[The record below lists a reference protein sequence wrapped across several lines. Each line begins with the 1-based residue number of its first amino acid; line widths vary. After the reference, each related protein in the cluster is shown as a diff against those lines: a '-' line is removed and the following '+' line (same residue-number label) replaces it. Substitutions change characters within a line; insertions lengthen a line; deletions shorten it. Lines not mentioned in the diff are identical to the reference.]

1 MNSERAQFDIH
12 LTVSSPDADARGVNN
27 ADARGVNSVVN
38 MSRLNLTEPVNF
50 VFCDVSLL
58 SKTFNQNCLAV
69 VKSLPVYCYRAD
81 NIFSDPF
88 GSLS

>member
-38 MSRLNLTEPVNF
+38 ISRLNLTEPVNF
-50 VFCDVSLL
+50 VSVMFPCFQRPSSRTVLV
-58 SKTFNQNCLAV
+58 A
-69 VKSLPVYCYRAD
+69 VKSLPMYYHRAD
-81 NIFSDPF
+81 NIISDPF